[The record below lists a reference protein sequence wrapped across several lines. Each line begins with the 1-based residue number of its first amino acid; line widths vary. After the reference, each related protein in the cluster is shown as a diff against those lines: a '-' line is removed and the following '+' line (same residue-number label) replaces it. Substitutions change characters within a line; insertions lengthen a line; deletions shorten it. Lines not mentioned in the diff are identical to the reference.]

1 MMKTAKV
8 FNSGNSQAVRLPK
21 EFRLA
26 DDEVFIKKAG
36 DNLVLMPKKSDRWK
50 NVKACAGRFK
60 GTLQRPP
67 QPAFDPRDWP
77 Q

>member
-1 MMKTAKV
+1 VKTAKI
-8 FNSGNSQAVRLPK
+8 FRSGNSQAVRLPK
-21 EFRLA
+21 EFRVV

-36 DNLVLMPKKSDRWK
+36 DNIVLIPKKGDRWK

-60 GTLQRPP
+60 GPLERKPA
-67 QPAFDPRDWP
+67 PAFDKRDWP

>member
-1 MMKTAKV
+1 MKTAKI
-8 FNSGNSQAVRLPK
+8 FRSGNSQAVRLPK
-21 EFRLA
+21 EFRVS

-36 DNLVLMPKKSDRWK
+36 DNLVLIPKKGDRWK

-60 GTLQRPP
+60 GPLERKPHSS
-67 QPAFDPRDWP
+67 FDERDWP

>member
-1 MMKTAKV
+1 MKIAKI
-8 FNSGNSQAVRLPK
+8 FRSGNSQAVRLPK
-21 EFRLA
+21 EFRVS

-36 DNLVLMPKKSDRWK
+36 DTIMLIPKKGDRWR

-60 GTLQRPP
+60 GKWERKQAA
-67 QPAFDPRDWP
+67 AFDERDWP

>member
-1 MMKTAKV
+1 MKTAKI
-8 FNSGNSQAVRLPK
+8 FRSGNSQAVRLPK
-21 EFRLA
+21 EFRVS

-36 DNLVLMPKKSDRWK
+36 ETIMLIPKKGDRWK

-60 GTLQRPP
+60 GRLERK
-67 QPAFDPRDWP
+67 QPAVFDERDWP

>member
-1 MMKTAKV
+1 MKTAKI
-8 FNSGNSQAVRLPK
+8 FRSGNSQAVRLPK
-21 EFRLA
+21 EFRVS

-36 DNLVLMPKKSDRWK
+36 DTIMLIPKKGDRWR

-60 GTLQRPP
+60 GELARKQAT
-67 QPAFDPRDWP
+67 AFDERDWP